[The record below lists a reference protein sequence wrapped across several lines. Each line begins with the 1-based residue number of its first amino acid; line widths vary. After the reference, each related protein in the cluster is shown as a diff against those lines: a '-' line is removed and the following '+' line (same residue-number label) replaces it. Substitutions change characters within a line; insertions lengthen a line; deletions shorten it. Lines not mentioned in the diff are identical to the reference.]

1 MVEKEFNRLGIGDRC
16 LSAVNRAFEVIIVFA
31 LDLRRPVDLNYP
43 NMVDLDKARVKGAGS
58 VINFGFS
65 KIINMVNF

>member
-1 MVEKEFNRLGIGDRC
+1 MEKEFKRFGIGDRRF
-16 LSAVNRAFEVIIVFA
+16 SAVNPAFEVIIVFA
-31 LDLRRPVDLNYP
+31 LDLRRALDLNYH